1 MPVLLGTLGT
11 HVFNHI
17 FTCAE
22 FPARW
27 GVPIPKVA
35 VFVKFSDYRPIS
47 LQACLSKVF
56 EVLMAQQMEAHIRRN
71 ELLTAFQSGLRRHHS
86 TTAAVLKV
94 MEDIRS
100 NMEDGQVIVLVLLNF
115 SKAFDMVI
123 HGLLLCKLKNLQ
135 NYSDGAW
142 MLVDTNSDVGGL
154 VSE

>member
-56 EVLMAQQMEAHIRRN
+56 EVLMAQQMEAH
-71 ELLTAFQSGLRRHHS
+71 ELLTYFSPVFVVIIALRR
-86 TTAAVLKV
+86 L
-94 MEDIRS
+94 
-100 NMEDGQVIVLVLLNF
+100 
-115 SKAFDMVI
+115 
-123 HGLLLCKLKNLQ
+123 
-135 NYSDGAW
+135 Y
-142 MLVDTNSDVGGL
+142 
-154 VSE
+154 